1 MVTLNALKYPEAFIK
16 LTGQHGRPA
25 YVLYTSIN
33 NLGVT
38 EAGLTE
44 VHLNTGSFALVKEE
58 PEVILSLI
66 QKAVLDCLLA
76 SALPEDTNHD

>member
-1 MVTLNALKYPEAFIK
+1 MVTLNAMKLPEAFIK

-25 YVLYTSIN
+25 YILYTSIN

-58 PEVILSLI
+58 PEMVLNLI
-66 QKAVLDCLLA
+66 QKAVIDCLLA
-76 SALPEDTNHD
+76 SALPEQNDD